1 MSESAR
7 QTEAGSRAERFG
19 RWLENALLAIVLFA
33 MIGLAAAQ
41 VLLRGTFG
49 SSFAWA
55 DEALRLLVL
64 WSAMLGAIA
73 ATRDNVHLRID
84 LLSRFLPA
92 VWRRAV
98 AVLVDVF
105 AAGVSALL
113 AWYSWRFVAES
124 REFEDQVLGTW
135 PAWPF
140 QAVLPAAFALI
151 AYRYLLGLPRHF
163 RRQNPAASRESS

>member
-1 MSESAR
+1 MESGPPP
-7 QTEAGSRAERFG
+7 EAPSRAERFG
-19 RWLENALLAIVLFA
+19 RLLENVLLGIALFA
-33 MIGLAAAQ
+33 MIALAAAQ
-41 VLLRGTFG
+41 VLLRGSLG
-49 SSFAWA
+49 SSLAWA

-92 VWRRAV
+92 VWRRAT

-124 REFEDQVLGTW
+124 REFGDQVLGDW

-163 RRQNPAASRESS
+163 RRRNVATSPETS